1 MYMEL
6 SKLARELKPSATLAI
21 TAKAKEMKSQGID
34 VIGFGAGEPD
44 FDTPENIKEF
54 AKRSIDNGFTKY
66 TAASGIDELKNAII
80 SRIKEDYNVE
90 YEKKEIFVGSGAKHV
105 LYNLFQ
111 VLLDLNDEVIIPAPY
126 WVSYPEQVRIAG
138 GKPVILTTEQSN
150 GFKVKPSE
158 IQNIITDK
166 TKILVLNY
174 PSNPTGVTFTKE
186 ELVEI
191 ADLAEKNDL
200 IIISDEIY
208 DKTLYSE
215 TKHTSFIQIN
225 DSIKNRTILVN
236 GVSKTYSMT
245 GWRIGYAA
253 GNKKVLA
260 AMNNLAGQSTSNP
273 TSIAQK
279 ASVEAFSGPQD
290 KVNEMVVEFKKRRDF
305 ICKELNNINGISC
318 LIPDGAFYVF
328 PDISYYFG
336 KEYKNGKIE
345 NSVDFSAFLLNE
357 AKVAVVPGIEFG
369 SDKNIRISYATSM
382 HDIKEGVKRI
392 KEKLEK
398 FFS

>member
-1 MYMEL
+1 MEL

-158 IQNIITDK
+158 IQNVITDK

-191 ADLAEKNDL
+191 ANLAEKNDL

-215 TKHTSFIQIN
+215 TKHTSFVQIN
-225 DSIKNRTILVN
+225 DSIKDRTILVN

-253 GNKKVLA
+253 GNKNVLA

-318 LIPDGAFYVF
+318 LVPDGAFYVF

-345 NSVDFSAFLLNE
+345 NSVDFADFLLNE

-382 HDIKEGVKRI
+382 HDIKEGIKRI
-392 KEKLEK
+392 KGKLEE

>member
-1 MYMEL
+1 MEL

-158 IQNIITDK
+158 IQNVITDK

-191 ADLAEKNDL
+191 ANLAEKNDL

-215 TKHTSFIQIN
+215 TKHTSFVQIN

-318 LIPDGAFYVF
+318 LVPDGAFYVF

-345 NSVDFSAFLLNE
+345 NSVDFADFLLNE

-382 HDIKEGVKRI
+382 HDIKEGIKRI
-392 KEKLEK
+392 KGKLEE

>member
-1 MYMEL
+1 MEL

-138 GKPVILTTEQSN
+138 GKPVILKTEQSN

-158 IQNIITDK
+158 IQNVITDK

-191 ADLAEKNDL
+191 ANLAEKNDL

-215 TKHTSFIQIN
+215 TKHTSFVQIN
-225 DSIKNRTILVN
+225 DSIKDRTILVN

-290 KVNEMVVEFKKRRDF
+290 KVDEMVVEFKKRRDF

-318 LIPDGAFYVF
+318 LVPDGAFYVF

-345 NSVDFSAFLLNE
+345 NSVDFADFLLNE

-382 HDIKEGVKRI
+382 HDIKEGIKRI
-392 KEKLEK
+392 KEKLEE

>member
-1 MYMEL
+1 MEL

-138 GKPVILTTEQSN
+138 GKPVILSTDQSN

-158 IQNIITDK
+158 IQNVITDK

-186 ELVEI
+186 ELIEI
-191 ADLAEKNDL
+191 ANLAEKNDL
-200 IIISDEIY
+200 IMISDEIY

-215 TKHTSFIQIN
+215 TKHTSFVQIN

-318 LIPDGAFYVF
+318 LVPDGAFYVF

-345 NSVDFSAFLLNE
+345 NSVDFADFLLNE

-382 HDIKEGVKRI
+382 HDIKEGIKRI
-392 KEKLEK
+392 KEKLEE

>member
-1 MYMEL
+1 MEL

-158 IQNIITDK
+158 IQNVITDK

-191 ADLAEKNDL
+191 ANLAEKNDL

-215 TKHTSFIQIN
+215 TKHTSFVQIN
-225 DSIKNRTILVN
+225 DSIKDRTILVN

-290 KVNEMVVEFKKRRDF
+290 KVDEMVVEFKKRRDF

-318 LIPDGAFYVF
+318 LVPDGAFYVF

-336 KEYKNGKIE
+336 KEYKTGKIE
-345 NSVDFSAFLLNE
+345 NSVDFADFLLNE

-382 HDIKEGVKRI
+382 HDIKEGIKRI
-392 KEKLEK
+392 KEKLEE

>member
-1 MYMEL
+1 MEL

-158 IQNIITDK
+158 IQNVITDK

-191 ADLAEKNDL
+191 ANLAEKNDL

-215 TKHTSFIQIN
+215 TKHTSFVQIN

-290 KVNEMVVEFKKRRDF
+290 KVDEMVVEFKKRRDF

-318 LIPDGAFYVF
+318 LVPDGAFYVF

-345 NSVDFSAFLLNE
+345 NSVDFADFLLNE

-382 HDIKEGVKRI
+382 HDIKEGIKRI
-392 KEKLEK
+392 KEKLEE